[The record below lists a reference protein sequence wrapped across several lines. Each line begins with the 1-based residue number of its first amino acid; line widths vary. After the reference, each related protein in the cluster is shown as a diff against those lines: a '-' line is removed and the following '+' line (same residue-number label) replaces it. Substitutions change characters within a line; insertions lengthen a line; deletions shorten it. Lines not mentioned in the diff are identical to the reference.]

1 MAKCNQLTLLLF
13 KGLNSI
19 GPTFQLLLGCY
30 CKPIFDW
37 SNVVQAD
44 LVGMQQELESE
55 AKQLQQDRGK
65 QERLATTITN
75 QMQAD
80 AQVISHDVCNCLTQL
95 ARVTD
100 KWADLSV

>member
-1 MAKCNQLTLLLF
+1 
-13 KGLNSI
+13 
-19 GPTFQLLLGCY
+19 
-30 CKPIFDW
+30 
-37 SNVVQAD
+37 
-44 LVGMQQELESE
+44 MQQELESE

-80 AQVISHDVCNCLTQL
+80 AQVISNDVCNCLTQL